1 MGNTLYVDKNPQKI
15 DQLTK
20 NDQQFMVDL
29 PKLSLG
35 AISNS
40 KPAFN
45 LNLKEDKNKSFL
57 KAWKLSQNQ
66 SSKYEDKLYSIV
78 LEEAYNFLTKKEKLN
93 LSCNESYIILLVHHA
108 AKQED
113 FQEKVKLTE
122 SILELAEST
131 KDITNRGL
139 EYAFATNIVSSSL
152 LQENNSNE
160 HKYVL
165 FIWNGI
171 NSSEAIKS
179 QALLKA
185 YELDHKLRTNDYL
198 KTLFRNPSDFVQYST
213 LISDDDD
220 TDLVESDQ
228 KSNLLSKVSLL
239 RYLNSN
245 LNKRSKTSAFKNFKQ
260 VFCRGQSSETCN
272 NYYKLFQNDHS
283 SQRSLSKEEQRTN
296 NSRCLEK
303 SSNRKCESKRMSV
316 GLDQD
321 NYDDDE
327 LSDIDLVL
335 PKPTINS
342 DNPYEST
349 DIPQNS
355 KCFYIKDMPKAKTE
369 ISITKIKDFTQNHQN
384 EKVTNTDSKICSE
397 ILPKKLYL
405 SGEIVASD
413 FNALKSNE
421 ITHIINSASEV
432 IESYFP
438 DKFKYLNLYL
448 RDNANE
454 VSILIIYKLFL
465 EYRVLLLPGL

>member
-15 DQLTK
+15 EQLTR
-20 NDQQFMVDL
+20 NDQQSMIEL
-29 PKLSLG
+29 PKLALG
-35 AISNS
+35 ANINS
-40 KPAFN
+40 KPAFSI
-45 LNLKEDKNKSFL
+45 NLKEEKNKSFL

-66 SSKYEDKLYSIV
+66 SAKNEDKLYSIV
-78 LEEAYNFLTKKEKLN
+78 IEESYNFLTKKEKLN
-93 LSCNESYIILLVHHA
+93 LSCNESYIILLVHQA

-122 SILELAEST
+122 SILELVEST
-131 KDITNRGL
+131 KEITNRGL

-160 HKYVL
+160 YKYVL

-185 YELDHKLRTNDYL
+185 YELDHKLRINDYI
-198 KTLFRNPSDFVQYST
+198 KTLFKNTSDFVQYST
-213 LISDDDD
+213 IISDDED
-220 TDLVESDQ
+220 TDLVETDP

-239 RYLNSN
+239 RYLNTN

-260 VFCRGQSSETCN
+260 VFCRGQSTEISN

-283 SQRSLSKEEQRTN
+283 SQRSLSKEER
-296 NSRCLEK
+296 NSRCLER
-303 SSNRKCESKRMSV
+303 SSNRKSESKRLSV
-316 GLDQD
+316 GFDQD

-335 PKPTINS
+335 PKPSVNS

-349 DIPQNS
+349 DIPQTS
-355 KCFYIKDMPKAKTE
+355 KCFYIKDMPKAKTD
-369 ISITKIKDFTQNHQN
+369 ISITKKSITQPVMIDFRDFSQNHI

-413 FNALKSNE
+413 YAALKSNE

-454 VSILIIYKLFL
+454 VRK
-465 EYRVLLLPGL
+465 